1 MRHGL
6 YKKKR
11 EKMACPRSMTQKK
24 LGVHEGPNAEKKIWT
39 HEGPRKEKERI
50 YIYINIAMPSCYPN
64 KRERDP

>member
-1 MRHGL
+1 MRHGP
-6 YKKKR
+6 YIKKR

-50 YIYINIAMPSCYPN
+50 YIY
-64 KRERDP
+64 